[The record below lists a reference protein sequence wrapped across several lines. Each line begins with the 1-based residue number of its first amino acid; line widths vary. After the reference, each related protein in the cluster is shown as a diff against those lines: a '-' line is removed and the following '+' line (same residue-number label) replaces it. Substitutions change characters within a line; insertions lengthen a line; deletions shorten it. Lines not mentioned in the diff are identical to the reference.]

1 MSVDE
6 INPISKKH
14 GTPINKIT
22 DALLNVLQ
30 KHLKFANQAET
41 FPMDAELESLGLDS
55 MSAIDLLLALEETF
69 EIIFPD
75 AMLTPEVF
83 RTLENAVQS
92 LVKGEGGQIYENH

>member
-1 MSVDE
+1 MAQTLAD
-6 INPISKKH
+6 
-14 GTPINKIT
+14 KIT

-30 KHLKFANQAET
+30 KHLKFANPAKN

-69 EIIFPD
+69 EIVFPD

-83 RTLENAVQS
+83 RSARSLESAVQS
-92 LVKGEGGQIYENH
+92 LLKGEGAVL

>member
-1 MSVDE
+1 MTQTS
-6 INPISKKH
+6 
-14 GTPINKIT
+14 INKIT
-22 DALLNVLQ
+22 DVLLSILQ
-30 KHLKFANQAET
+30 KHLKFVNPAET

-83 RTLENAVQS
+83 RTARSLENAIQS
-92 LVKGEGGQIYENH
+92 LVTEEGAVL